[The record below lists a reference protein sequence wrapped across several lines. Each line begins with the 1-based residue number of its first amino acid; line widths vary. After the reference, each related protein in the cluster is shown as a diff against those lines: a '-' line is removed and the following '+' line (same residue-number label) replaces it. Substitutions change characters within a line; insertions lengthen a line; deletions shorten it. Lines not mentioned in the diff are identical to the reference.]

1 MRKAARANDVAAVLR
16 ICDELRDAQLP
27 PLGVQLEDEGAA
39 AAPAHEGAP
48 WVGKWKLRN
57 AADLQRE
64 SECGGLRSGV
74 ERAANLLPCCCCA
87 VADKARLA
95 EERAAAKAEA
105 AAAAAARLAEKEAK
119 ARVDPLT
126 MFRAQVDLYGRFD
139 DVGVPTHDA
148 AGAELPPAVRK
159 RLEKER
165 ALQSKLHQTWL
176 KKQQGGGGG
185 GAAAGAGGGE
195 DDGGDAA

>member
-1 MRKAARANDVAAVLR
+1 MSAAG
-16 ICDELRDAQLP
+16 C
-27 PLGVQLEDEGAA
+27 AA
-39 AAPAHEGAP
+39 A
-48 WVGKWKLRN
+48 WSLS
-57 AADLQRE
+57 LT
-64 SECGGLRSGV
+64 
-74 ERAANLLPCCCCA
+74 PCCCFA
-87 VADKARLA
+87 VADKAKLA

-126 MFRAQVDLYGRFD
+126 MFRAQADLYGRFD
-139 DVGVPTHDA
+139 DAGVPTHDA

-165 ALQSKLHQTWL
+165 ALQSKLHLTWL
-176 KKQQGGGGG
+176 KKQQGGG

-195 DDGGDAA
+195 DDGGDA